1 MGKLIIFLEG
11 NRNSVSFGV
20 GSINP
25 FTVSSLKIP
34 KVIQSFQSIYLTYD
48 VNVSNTDLRKL

>member
-1 MGKLIIFLEG
+1 MGKLIIFLAG

-34 KVIQSFQSIYLTYD
+34 KVIQSFQSMDLTI
-48 VNVSNTDLRKL
+48 